1 MKSLMIVLVSLLFLT
16 AGLAQEVG
24 LQPEKKSVVVDNL
37 TIGIESDNNG
47 LNISAASVLYDL
59 IDEGYMKGDDADK
72 TMIPLLRLLDNGETD
87 EVRIAAALA
96 LFKLGNSIGIY
107 KLRGV
112 AVFDDNEKLG
122 TICKNL
128 YYSYHRLNGT
138 EYLVNLQ

>member
-1 MKSLMIVLVSLLFLT
+1 MKSLMVVLFLLLFLP
-16 AGLAQEVG
+16 ASLAQELG
-24 LQPEKKSVVVDNL
+24 FSPEKKSVVVNNL
-37 TIGIESDNNG
+37 TIGIESANNG
-47 LNISAASVLYDL
+47 LKISSARVLYDL
-59 IDEGYMKGDDADK
+59 IDEGYMNGDDADK
-72 TMIPLLRLLDNGETD
+72 AMIPLLRLLENGKTD

-96 LFKLGNSIGIY
+96 LFKLGNSVGIY

-128 YYSYHRLNGT
+128 YYSYHKLNGT

>member
-1 MKSLMIVLVSLLFLT
+1 MRSLIVVLVSLLLIS
-16 AGLAQEVG
+16 AGLAQEVNFS
-24 LQPEKKSVVVDNL
+24 PDKKSVVVENL

-47 LNISAASVLYDL
+47 LNISSARVLYDL
-59 IDEGYMKGDDADK
+59 IDEGYMNGNDADK
-72 TMIPLLRLLDNGETD
+72 AMIPLLRLLDNGETD

-112 AVFDDNEKLG
+112 AVFDDNERLG
-122 TICKNL
+122 NICKNL
-128 YYSYHRLNGT
+128 YYSYHILNGT

>member
-1 MKSLMIVLVSLLFLT
+1 MKSLMVVLVSILLLT

-24 LQPEKKSVVVDNL
+24 FPPDKKSDVVDNL

-47 LNISAASVLYDL
+47 LNISAASVLFDL
-59 IDEGYMKGDDADK
+59 IDEGYMNGDDADK
-72 TMIPLLRLLDNGETD
+72 AMIPLLRLLDNGETD
-87 EVRIAAALA
+87 DVRIAAALA

-128 YYSYHRLNGT
+128 YYSYHKLNGT